1 MELIISVLKNN
12 KSIQILVIFIV
23 LDVIFGFLRSIK
35 ERRTN
40 STIGID
46 GIIRK
51 TGMLITICVSLLI
64 DNIVNI
70 DLLFFIPEEL
80 KTILSIEKCGI
91 VVLFNSL
98 YVIFESLSIL
108 KNMRKCGIPFPT
120 RLNNFLEKILM
131 EFTAEV
137 NDESEKINSGEKSL
151 S

>member
-1 MELIISVLKNN
+1 MDYVINVLTNN

-35 ERRTN
+35 ERKTN

-51 TGMLITICVSLLI
+51 TGMLITIVVSLLI
-64 DNIVNI
+64 DKIVCI
-70 DLLFFIPEEL
+70 DLLFFIPNEV
-80 KTILSIEKCGI
+80 KTLMNIKCCGL

-108 KNMRKCGIPFPT
+108 KNMRKCGIPFPKK
-120 RLNNFLEKILM
+120 LNDFLEKLLM

-137 NDESEKINSGEKSL
+137 TNENKENVKN
-151 S
+151 